1 MLNHNNIERGQLM
14 ETSGI
19 EPEIL
24 EKLFDLIQDELGV
37 DPREYDPNKNVI
49 LDLGLDSVQITQVS
63 LRIDAEFGVDL
74 PLSILDNF
82 TLANVLA
89 AFNKGMDKKRAV

>member
-1 MLNHNNIERGQLM
+1 M